1 MNKIVIST
9 ISAIGGYIIGNIIC
23 RYFIENKNDKIR
35 IGELTEFEELAGL
48 TEFEEEIEG
57 IQELK
62 EEMEELKEEMEELKE
77 EIMKS
82 TLLVEKLKYD
92 NDKKDKLLL
101 INILQDTFDILKNNK
116 LLKSDS
122 SDSFEDL
129 DNKLIRV

>member
-9 ISAIGGYIIGNIIC
+9 ISAIGGYIIG
-23 RYFIENKNDKIR
+23 RYSIENQNDTIR
-35 IGELTEFEELAGL
+35 IEELTEFAELEGTELEEGIEGL
-48 TEFEEEIEG
+48 KEEIEG
-57 IQELK
+57 LK
-62 EEMEELKEEMEELKE
+62 EQ
-77 EIMKS
+77 IIRS
-82 TLLVEKLKYD
+82 TLLVEKLIYE
-92 NDKKDKLLL
+92 NNKKDKLLL

>member
-9 ISAIGGYIIGNIIC
+9 ISAIGGYIIG
-23 RYFIENKNDKIR
+23 RYSIENQNNTIR
-35 IGELTEFEELAGL
+35 IEELAGL
-48 TEFEEEIEG
+48 TELEEG
-57 IQELK
+57 I
-62 EEMEELKEEMEELKE
+62 EELKELKE
-77 EIMKS
+77 EIEELKDEIMQS
-82 TLLVEKLKYD
+82 TFLVEKLKYD

-101 INILQDTFDILKNNK
+101 ISILQDSFDILKNNK

>member
-62 EEMEELKEEMEELKE
+62 EEMEELKEE
-77 EIMKS
+77 IMKS